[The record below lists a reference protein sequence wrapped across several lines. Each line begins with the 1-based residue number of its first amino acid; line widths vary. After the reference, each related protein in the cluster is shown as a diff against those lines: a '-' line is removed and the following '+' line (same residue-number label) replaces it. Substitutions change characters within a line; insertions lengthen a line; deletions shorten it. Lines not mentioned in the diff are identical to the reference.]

1 MSTRQEPDSTTK
13 TDQTSGQE
21 SLSRIDVLAS
31 ELDQFLKPG
40 GMMLIT
46 DQETQDIDF
55 LKSARH
61 LIRLKNIQL
70 TSALVKLQLQELQEK
85 ESYLFPK
92 KEELVSNQQNSTLN
106 VTGPFTH
113 HRGEDTTKQTKNMRR
128 SKSALESK
136 SSTSKQTN
144 STENMQ

>member
-1 MSTRQEPDSTTK
+1 MSERQEQDSMGTNEATGGVEN
-13 TDQTSGQE
+13 Q
-21 SLSRIDVLAS
+21 SRIDRHASVLDA
-31 ELDQFLKPG
+31 FLKPG

-46 DQETQDIDF
+46 DRETQDSDF

-61 LIRLKNIQL
+61 LIRLNNIRL

-85 ESYLFPK
+85 EQYLFPP
-92 KEELVSNQQNSTLN
+92 KEETFTSN

-128 SKSALESK
+128 SKNVSASM

-144 STENMQ
+144 SSESTQ